1 MNESRHKWDNRPQ
14 NRPQQP
20 QQSQTLPRNRTA
32 RWSTTPPSRDQQENI
47 PSVSVANL
55 SSTNQSNQAKPT
67 PPSTK
72 VEGTKSSQPLKM
84 FNIAK
89 GGQMTGGSSPS
100 QNAGTKLF
108 AAAIA
113 DLSKSHNVAVGSKL
127 MQRTLDRNSTSSS
140 SESSLSLE
148 LSSGG
153 SRSSRVLNNEN
164 DKKVCEFL
172 DPTLRVLLPA

>member
-20 QQSQTLPRNRTA
+20 QQSQTLPRNRSA

-55 SSTNQSNQAKPT
+55 SKAT
-67 PPSTK
+67 PPPSNDGKSK
-72 VEGTKSSQPLKM
+72 VDGTKSSQPLKM
-84 FNIAK
+84 FNMAK
-89 GGQMTGGSSPS
+89 NGQMTGGSSPS

-164 DKKVCEFL
+164 DKKVCEVL
-172 DPTLRVLLPA
+172 DPTFRVLLPA